1 MTGPIK
7 ALSWEFC
14 RRMVLTA
21 PMIVAILLLGPLGIE
36 GLFWVAKLPMPEAGI
51 AALSWHCLY
60 LALGFILMATPL
72 VEAYK
77 GAYQR
82 IFAFPVSNSFITSW
96 MMATSIIAVMGQEL
110 IVHSLYGLTLSD
122 WSIRA
127 IFGDAPSLIGPCQAI
142 FATTISMLM
151 AMFWSLKRFS
161 FRKLLVC
168 GLLAGCLIFWFAS
181 HYYPRGFSASA
192 QSWMN
197 FSILDS
203 AICTFV
209 VVTSWLV
216 TRKGIARERC
226 GDNIGYSLEKRVEE
240 ITTWIKSIIF
250 PDGVRDHESPEAAIA
265 WNEWR
270 RCGRDAALAGG
281 LGFGTFLAI
290 LLFCVFGSR
299 RGLEGVVALMFIIPS
314 ALGFLSGS
322 VIGILAPPN
331 GRERMTMFMSTSPMS
346 DARLARGLLS
356 NAWRTTLVAWGLAI
370 IPGMLALVAAIFR
383 DGSASFLVQIERF
396 DQLSNW
402 PFGAILIMPMALLA
416 SAVLAWTL
424 TVTIAVLHWTG
435 NHLLP
440 LFFLVGVMA
449 HVIVLMVLSFF
460 LDKETIDLLRE
471 ASMSI
476 AALAIF
482 FGSMFGFWSA
492 VKRKMIEPGSA
503 GALLSF
509 WVVESL
515 LVWFIVPAPPLHRLF
530 VMGVLMLSVSPV
542 AFAPLAIS
550 RNRHAA

>member
-14 RRMVLTA
+14 RRMVVTT
-21 PMIVAILLLGPLGIE
+21 PMIIGILLLGPLGVE
-36 GLFWVAKLPMPEAGI
+36 GLFWIADLPMSDTGI
-51 AALSWHCLY
+51 PALSWHCVY

-77 GAYQR
+77 GAHQR
-82 IFAFPVSNSFITSW
+82 MFAFPVSNRFIATW
-96 MMATSIIAVMGQEL
+96 MMMTAIVSVVGQEL
-110 IVHSLYGLTLSD
+110 IVHGLYEVTLSD
-122 WSIRA
+122 WSMRA
-127 IFGDAPSLIGPCQAI
+127 VFGDDTSLIGPCQPV
-142 FATTISMLM
+142 FAMTISMLM
-151 AMFWSLKRFS
+151 AMYWSLRKFS

-168 GLLAGCLIFWFAS
+168 GLLANCLLFWVGS
-181 HYYPRGFSASA
+181 HYYPRGFNAAA
-192 QSWMN
+192 QSWAV
-197 FSILDS
+197 FSILDTTV
-203 AICTFV
+203 CVFV
-209 VVTSWLV
+209 ISVSWFV

-250 PDGVRDHESPEAAIA
+250 PDGVRDHASPEAAVA

-322 VIGILAPPN
+322 VLGVLAPAT
-331 GRERMTMFMSTSPMS
+331 GRERITMFLATSPMS

-356 NAWRTTLVAWGLAI
+356 NAWRTTVVAWGLAI

-383 DGSASFLVQIERF
+383 DGSVSFLVQIERF
-396 DQLSNW
+396 DQLSDW
-402 PFGAILIMPMALLA
+402 PFGAVMVMPMALLA

-449 HVIVLMVLSFF
+449 HVILLMVLSFF
-460 LDKETIDLLRE
+460 LEKETIDLLRE

-482 FGSMFGFWSA
+482 AGSMFGFWLA
-492 VKRKMIEPGSA
+492 VKRKMVEPGSA

-509 WVVESL
+509 WVVEAL
-515 LVWFIVPAPPLHRLF
+515 LVWFIVPAQPLHRLF
-530 VMGVLMLSVSPV
+530 IIGVLMLSVSPV

-550 RNRHAA
+550 RNRHVA

>member
-7 ALSWEFC
+7 ALTWEFV
-14 RRMVLTA
+14 RRLVATA
-21 PMIVAILLLGPLGIE
+21 PLIISIILLGPHGVE
-36 GLFWVAKLPMPEAGI
+36 WLFWVADLPMDEVDI
-51 AALSWHCLY
+51 AALTWHCVY

-77 GAYQR
+77 GSYQR
-82 IFAFPVSNSFITSW
+82 MFAFPVSNQFIASW
-96 MMATSIIAVMGQEL
+96 MMTSAILAVVVQEL
-110 IVHSLYGLTLSD
+110 LVHSLFGFTLSN
-122 WSIRA
+122 WSLRA
-127 IFGDAPSLIGPCQAI
+127 IFGDNQSLIGPCQPI
-142 FATTISMLM
+142 FAVMISMLM
-151 AMFWSLKRFS
+151 AMYWSLRKFS
-161 FRKLLVC
+161 FRKLAVC
-168 GLLAGCLIFWFAS
+168 GVLLSVQIFWFVN
-181 HYYPRGFSASA
+181 HYFPYGFTCQAEA
-192 QSWMN
+192 WIE
-197 FSILDS
+197 FSILD
-203 AICTFV
+203 ATICATVIVASWFV
-209 VVTSWLV
+209 TW
-216 TRKGIARERC
+216 KGIARERC

-250 PDGVRDHESPEAAIA
+250 PDGVRDHKSPEAAVA

-290 LLFCVFGSR
+290 LLYCVFGSR
-299 RGLEGVVALMFIIPS
+299 QGLEGVVALMFIIPS

-322 VIGILAPPN
+322 VLGVLAPAS
-331 GRERMTMFMSTSPMS
+331 GRERITMFLATSPMS

-356 NAWRTTLVAWGLAI
+356 NAWRTTVVAWGLAI

-396 DQLSNW
+396 DQLSDW
-402 PFGAILIMPMALLA
+402 PFGAVMVMPMALLA

-449 HVIVLMVLSFF
+449 HVILLMVLSFF
-460 LDKETIDLLRE
+460 LEKETIDLLRE

-476 AALAIF
+476 VAFAIF
-482 FGSMFGFWSA
+482 AGSMFGFWSA
-492 VKRKMIEPGSA
+492 VRRKMIEPGSA

-550 RNRHAA
+550 RNRHVA